1 MSPSTVAVATPLKNW
16 SREAALADAVVEA
29 HAAYA
34 AGNPA
39 SLRRHEAACRVMPG
53 GNTRTVLHY
62 EPFPLAFQ
70 KADGCHLWSVDGR
83 RYLDI
88 LNEYTAG
95 LYGHSHP
102 TILRALRGALDAG
115 ISFGGHNMM
124 EARLAELICERFPSV
139 ELIRFTNSG
148 TEANLMA
155 VAAAT
160 AVTGRKGVLVFHGG
174 YHGGVFS
181 FASGGS
187 PTNAP
192 YDFVVGTYNDVEGTR
207 AVLDKAGPSLAAIL
221 VEPMLGAGG
230 CIPATAEFLQLLRSG
245 ATRAGALLIVDE
257 VMTSRLS
264 PGGLAAVHGIKP
276 DLLTLGKYLGGGM
289 SFGAFGGETSI
300 MKRFDPSRPDAL
312 PHAGTFNNNVLSMA
326 AGVAGLSEIFTPAA
340 CIELNERG
348 DKLRDD
354 LNKLFQDRSVAL
366 QVVGYGS
373 LMTIHATASPI
384 RTPADLSTSDQ
395 HVKELMFFDLLE
407 EGIWLAR
414 RGMITL
420 SLPLGSS
427 ECDSIVDAMDRF
439 VHRRAALLKVAT

>member
-1 MSPSTVAVATPLKNW
+1 
-16 SREAALADAVVEA
+16 
-29 HAAYA
+29 
-34 AGNPA
+34 
-39 SLRRHEAACRVMPG
+39 
-53 GNTRTVLHY
+53 
-62 EPFPLAFQ
+62 
-70 KADGCHLWSVDGR
+70 
-83 RYLDI
+83 
-88 LNEYTAG
+88 
-95 LYGHSHP
+95 
-102 TILRALRGALDAG
+102 
-115 ISFGGHNMM
+115 
-124 EARLAELICERFPSV
+124 
-139 ELIRFTNSG
+139 
-148 TEANLMA
+148 
-155 VAAAT
+155 
-160 AVTGRKGVLVFHGG
+160 
-174 YHGGVFS
+174 
-181 FASGGS
+181 
-187 PTNAP
+187 
-192 YDFVVGTYNDVEGTR
+192 
-207 AVLDKAGPSLAAIL
+207 
-221 VEPMLGAGG
+221 
-230 CIPATAEFLQLLRSG
+230 
-245 ATRAGALLIVDE
+245 
-257 VMTSRLS
+257 
-264 PGGLAAVHGIKP
+264 
-276 DLLTLGKYLGGGM
+276 
-289 SFGAFGGETSI
+289 

>member
-1 MSPSTVAVATPLKNW
+1 MSQSAAAVAPMPNW
-16 SREAALADAVVEA
+16 SRETALVEAIAEA

-34 AGNPA
+34 GANPA
-39 SLRRHEAACRVMPG
+39 SRGRHEAACRVLPG

-70 KADGCHLWSVDGR
+70 KAEGCHLWSVDGR
-83 RYLDI
+83 RYLDV

-95 LYGHSHP
+95 LYGHSDP
-102 TILRALRGALDAG
+102 TILRAVRSALDAG

-124 EARLAELICERFPSV
+124 EARLAELMCGRFPSV

-155 VAAAT
+155 VATAT
-160 AVTGRKGVLVFHGG
+160 AVTGRKGVLVFRGG

-181 FASGGS
+181 FGSGSS

-192 YDFVVGTYNDVEGTR
+192 YDFVVGTYNDVEDTL
-207 AVLDKAGPSLAAIL
+207 AVLERAGPSLAAIL

-230 CIPATAEFLQLLRSG
+230 CIPATPEFLRVLRDG

-264 PGGLAAVHGIKP
+264 PGGLAAVHGIEP
-276 DLLTLGKYLGGGM
+276 DLMTFGKYLGGGM
-289 SFGAFGGETSI
+289 SFGAFGGASSI
-300 MKRFDPSRPDAL
+300 MERFDPSRPDAL

-326 AGVAGLSEIFTPAA
+326 AGVAGLSESFTPAA
-340 CIELNERG
+340 CAELNERG

-354 LNKLFQDRSVAL
+354 LNSLFRDRAVAL
-366 QVVGYGS
+366 QVVGCGS
-373 LMTIHATASPI
+373 LMTVHATAAPI
-384 RTPADLSTSDQ
+384 RTPADLSGSDQ
-395 HVKELMFFDLLE
+395 RVKELMFFDLLE
-407 EGIWLAR
+407 DGIWLAR

-420 SLPLGSS
+420 SLPLGRS
-427 ECDSIVDAMDRF
+427 ECDHLVDAMDRF
-439 VHRRAALLKVAT
+439 VHRRADLLTGAP